1 MRVHRLHDWHV
12 TPAQGLEIQRS
23 LAGRVSAENAIDSP
37 RLIAGVDISAVDSRG
52 EAVGAIVVMSYP
64 ELTKVEVQVV
74 RQKVDFP
81 YVPGLL
87 SFRECPLILAA
98 CENLAS
104 TPDVLLVD
112 GQGIAHPRR
121 FGLACHLGVLLD
133 MPAIGCAKSRL
144 FGKHG
149 VVQKRVG
156 DFAQL
161 LDGDEVIGVALCT
174 KDKCNPLYVSI
185 GHKVDIPGAIYWTLQ
200 CCQGRRIPEPLRL
213 AHLEAGGKFQGIK
226 GFSQERQGLQ
236 SGLL

>member
-1 MRVHRLHDWHV
+1 MRVHQLHDWNV

-37 RLIAGVDISAVDSRG
+37 SLVAGVDISGMDTRG
-52 EAVGAIVVMSYP
+52 EATGVVVVMSYP
-64 ELTKVEVQVV
+64 DLAEVEVQVV
-74 RQKVDFP
+74 RQKVEFP

-112 GQGIAHPRR
+112 GQGVAHPRR

-133 MPAIGCAKSRL
+133 VPTVGCAKSRL
-144 FGKHG
+144 FGKHD
-149 VVQKRVG
+149 VVQGKAG

-161 LDGDEVIGVALCT
+161 VDGDEVIGAALCT
-174 KDKCNPLYVSI
+174 KDRCNPLYVSI
-185 GHKVDIPGAIYWTLQ
+185 GHKVDLPGAIYWTLQ
-200 CCQGRRIPEPLRL
+200 CCRGRRIPEPLRL
-213 AHLEAGGKFQGIK
+213 AHLAAGGRLQDIK
-226 GFSQERQGLQ
+226 GFAREHQGLQ
-236 SGLL
+236 SRLL